1 MKRHPIFN
9 LILAAAGLCILLPM
23 ALLLVWSA
31 AARWPWPDLLPEEYS
46 LRTVRELLF
55 GTASLPALV
64 GSSTLLALVVAVLG
78 TTVGLLTARATELYD
93 IPGKSLVRFGT
104 FLPLLVPGTVFAMGI
119 QITLIRLGLADTAAG
134 VVLVH
139 TIVAMPYC
147 TTILTDVTRAVGVKY
162 EEQAAV
168 LGAGPVRAFFQAS
181 LPALLPGVLS
191 SMSMG
196 FILSSSQYFTT
207 LMVGGGRVRT
217 LALVLVPY
225 IQSGD
230 RSLSAIYSVAFA
242 GSALAVFFVL
252 EGLLHLLQK
261 RRVIL

>member
-78 TTVGLLTARATELYD
+78 TAVGLLTARATELYD

-119 QITLIRLGLADTAAG
+119 QITLIRLGLADTAAW

-147 TTILTDVTRAVGVKY
+147 ITILTDVTRAVGVKY

-230 RSLSAIYSVAFA
+230 RALSSIYSAAFV
-242 GSALAVFFVL
+242 GSALLVFFIF
-252 EGLLHLLQK
+252 EAFI
-261 RRVIL
+261 RRCTKGSA

>member
-78 TTVGLLTARATELYD
+78 TAVGLLTARATELYD

-147 TTILTDVTRAVGVKY
+147 ITILTDVTRAVGVKY

-252 EGLLHLLQK
+252 EGLLHRLQK
-261 RRVIL
+261 RGGLL

>member
-78 TTVGLLTARATELYD
+78 TAVGLLTARATELYD

-147 TTILTDVTRAVGVKY
+147 ITILTDVTRAVGVKY

-191 SMSMG
+191 SMSMS

>member
-78 TTVGLLTARATELYD
+78 TAVGLLTAGATELYD

-147 TTILTDVTRAVGVKY
+147 ITILTDVTRAVGVKY

>member
-23 ALLLVWSA
+23 ALLLVGSA

-78 TTVGLLTARATELYD
+78 TAVGLLTARATELYD

-147 TTILTDVTRAVGVKY
+147 ITILTDVTRAVGVKY

>member
-78 TTVGLLTARATELYD
+78 TAVGLLTARATELYD

-147 TTILTDVTRAVGVKY
+147 ITILTDVTRAVGVKY

-242 GSALAVFFVL
+242 GSALAGFFVL

>member
-46 LRTVRELLF
+46 LRTMRELLF

-78 TTVGLLTARATELYD
+78 TAVGLLTARATELYD

-147 TTILTDVTRAVGVKY
+147 ITILTDVTRAVGVKY

>member
-78 TTVGLLTARATELYD
+78 TAVGLLTARATELYD

-147 TTILTDVTRAVGVKY
+147 ITILTDVTRAVGVKY

-196 FILSSSQYFTT
+196 FILSSS
-207 LMVGGGRVRT
+207 
-217 LALVLVPY
+217 
-225 IQSGD
+225 SG
-230 RSLSAIYSVAFA
+230 
-242 GSALAVFFVL
+242 
-252 EGLLHLLQK
+252 
-261 RRVIL
+261 

>member
-78 TTVGLLTARATELYD
+78 TAVGLLSAGATGLYD

-147 TTILTDVTRAVGVKY
+147 ITILTDVTRAVGVKY

-242 GSALAVFFVL
+242 SSALAVFFVL

>member
-78 TTVGLLTARATELYD
+78 TAVGLLTARATELYD

-139 TIVAMPYC
+139 TIVATPYC
-147 TTILTDVTRAVGVKY
+147 ITILTDVTRAVGVKY